1 MVSSSAVKPDGRLVL
16 NRHGEDGVADSARH
30 CNGTAEEACGVER
43 FARLGEAA
51 LGDGVRHG
59 VEMELDGVANSSSR
73 RFGREFEA
81 AIADLDD
88 VVSSRGG

>member
-1 MVSSSAVKPDGRLVL
+1 MVSGSAVKPDGGLIL
-16 NRHGEDGVADSARH
+16 NRHGEDGAADSARH

-43 FARLGEAA
+43 FARRSEAA

-73 RFGREFEA
+73 RFGAESES
-81 AIADLDD
+81 AIADLDN
-88 VVSSRGG
+88 VLSSRGG